1 MEAQPLITVIVPVYN
16 VEKYLR
22 RCLDSII
29 GQTYQNLEILCID
42 DGSIDNS
49 GEICEQYAARD
60 ARIKVIHQEN
70 QGLSTARNRGLDTA
84 TGEYIAFVDSDDYI
98 AADVLEQLYQS
109 AVSSDATCVICGY
122 NCVDSNGSILSTYS
136 VHSVQ
141 QYSGVESLR
150 RHYYHASGEENFVTV
165 WGKLFCKKLFS
176 DLRFRTGIC
185 FEDIHLMPYWLLQS
199 EKVVL
204 IPYAGYNYT
213 QNENSIMH
221 KTDEAHSTRLYKN
234 AFVIWQEHLELYKQ
248 RGLEDFENAVYCSI
262 VNKVIA
268 HSLAESIPNEMVR
281 ESLVLAHRYTKKLVW
296 HTALPVKQKLYFAL
310 FSILGPKYFRS
321 FMHMR
326 SAHRS
331 ESD

>member
-29 GQTYQNLEILCID
+29 RQTYQNLEILCID

-150 RHYYHASGEENFVTV
+150 APLLSCKWRRKFCNRLGETF
-165 WGKLFCKKLFS
+165 L
-176 DLRFRTGIC
+176 
-185 FEDIHLMPYWLLQS
+185 
-199 EKVVL
+199 
-204 IPYAGYNYT
+204 
-213 QNENSIMH
+213 
-221 KTDEAHSTRLYKN
+221 
-234 AFVIWQEHLELYKQ
+234 
-248 RGLEDFENAVYCSI
+248 
-262 VNKVIA
+262 
-268 HSLAESIPNEMVR
+268 
-281 ESLVLAHRYTKKLVW
+281 
-296 HTALPVKQKLYFAL
+296 
-310 FSILGPKYFRS
+310 
-321 FMHMR
+321 
-326 SAHRS
+326 
-331 ESD
+331 